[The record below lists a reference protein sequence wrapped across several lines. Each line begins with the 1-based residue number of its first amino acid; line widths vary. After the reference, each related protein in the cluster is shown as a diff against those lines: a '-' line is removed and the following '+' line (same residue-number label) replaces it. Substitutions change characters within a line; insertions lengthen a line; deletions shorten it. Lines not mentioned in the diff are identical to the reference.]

1 MTEAP
6 ARPAEL
12 GPAVPMSRREIL
24 LVFVSLMLG
33 MFLASLDQTIVATAL
48 PTIVGELGGLE
59 HLAWV
64 VTAYMVTST
73 ASAPLYGK
81 LSDLYG
87 RKVMFQGAITI
98 FLLGSVLSGLSQSM
112 GQLIAFRAVQG
123 VGAGGLI
130 VMALTIIGD
139 ILSPRERGRYQGY
152 MGSVFA
158 VSSVGGPL
166 LGGFFVDNLDWRWV
180 FYINLPIGLLALA
193 ATARFLHL
201 PATRRQHNIDY
212 LGAGLLVAGVSA
224 ALLVTVWGGSQY
236 AWSSP
241 AIIGLEVAAVVLLG
255 LFVLQERRAP
265 EPILPLRLFSNRV
278 FTVTAAAGF
287 IVGVAM
293 FGGIIFL
300 PLFLQVVTG
309 VSATDS
315 GLLLV
320 PLMAGILAT
329 SIVSGRRISAHG
341 RYKRY
346 PIAGTAVAA
355 VGLYL
360 LSTMTPDTNIIT
372 ASAYM
377 LVLGAGLGL
386 VMQVLVIAV
395 QNAVDMQDLGVATSS
410 STFFRSL
417 GGSFGTALF
426 GAVLNARLVSEV
438 AARLPQ
444 GVGSVPLGEL
454 TGSPAAIAQLPPAL
468 RQPLVEALSASITSV
483 FAVAIP
489 FAVVAL
495 LLVLFLPELPLRDT
509 VHVGGS
515 APEV

>member
-6 ARPAEL
+6 PRPAEL

-123 VGAGGLI
+123 IGAGGLI

-201 PATRRQHNIDY
+201 PAARRERNIDY

-241 AIIGLEVAAVVLLG
+241 AIIGLVVAAVVLLG
-255 LFVLQERRAP
+255 LFFLQERRAP

-320 PLMAGILAT
+320 PLMAGILVT
-329 SIVSGRRISAHG
+329 SIVSGRRISVHG

-346 PIAGTAVAA
+346 PIAGTAIAA
-355 VGLYL
+355 LGLYL
-360 LSTMTPDTNIIT
+360 LSTMTPETDIIS

-468 RQPLVEALSASITSV
+468 RQPLVEALSASITGV

-509 VHVGGS
+509 VHVGS
-515 APEV
+515 STPEL

>member
-6 ARPAEL
+6 PLPPAAS
-12 GPAVPMSRREIL
+12 PAPMARREIL

-64 VTAYMVTST
+64 VTAYLLTST

-87 RKVMFQGAITI
+87 RKIMFQAAISI
-98 FLLGSVLSGLSQSM
+98 FLFGSVLSGMAQSM

-123 VGAGGLI
+123 IGAGGLM
-130 VMALTIIGD
+130 VMALTITGD

-180 FYINLPIGLLALA
+180 FYINLPIGLLALF

-201 PATRRQHNIDY
+201 PVVRRERSIDY
-212 LGAGLLVAGVSA
+212 LGAVLLVSGVTA
-224 ALLVTVWGGSQY
+224 ALLVTVWGGSEY
-236 AWSSP
+236 AWNSP
-241 AIIGLEVAAVVLLG
+241 TIIGLGVGAVVLLS
-255 LFVLQERRAP
+255 LFVAQEARAP
-265 EPILPLRLFSNRV
+265 DPILPLHLFKNKV
-278 FTVTAAAGF
+278 FVITSAAGF

-293 FGGIIFL
+293 FGGIVFL
-300 PLFLQVVTG
+300 PLFLQVVIG
-309 VSATDS
+309 VSATHS

-320 PLMAGILAT
+320 PLMAGILTT
-329 SIVSGRRISAHG
+329 SILSGRRISQHG

-346 PIAGTAVAA
+346 PIIGMAVAA
-355 VGLYL
+355 IGLYL
-360 LSTMTPDTNIIT
+360 LSTMSPATSVVV

-377 LVLGAGLGL
+377 LVLGSGLGL

-395 QNAVDMQDLGVATSS
+395 QNAVDMADLGVATSS
-410 STFFRSL
+410 ATFFRSL

-426 GAVLNARLVSEV
+426 GAVLTARLFTEV
-438 AARLPQ
+438 ARRLP
-444 GVGSVPLGEL
+444 GVDIPVGEL
-454 TGSPAAIAQLPPAL
+454 TGSPAAIAQLPEAL
-468 RQPLVEALSASITSV
+468 RQPLVEALSVAVTGV
-483 FAVAIP
+483 FVVAIP
-489 FAVVAL
+489 FALAAL
-495 LLVLFLPELPLRDT
+495 VLLLFLPELPLRDT
-509 VHVGGS
+509 VHVG
-515 APEV
+515 APEI

>member
-6 ARPAEL
+6 PLPADSA
-12 GPAVPMSRREIL
+12 PAPMGRREIL

-64 VTAYMVTST
+64 VTAYLLTST

-87 RKVMFQGAITI
+87 RKVMFQAAITI
-98 FLLGSVLSGLSQSM
+98 FLIGSILSGLAQSM
-112 GQLIAFRAVQG
+112 AQLISFRAVQG

-180 FYINLPIGLLALA
+180 FYINLPIGLLALV

-201 PATRRQHNIDY
+201 PVQRRQRNIDY
-212 LGAGLLVAGVSA
+212 IGAALLVSGVTA
-224 ALLVTVWGGSQY
+224 ALLVTVWGGSEY
-236 AWSSP
+236 AWNSP
-241 AIIGLEVAAVVLLG
+241 AIIGLGVGAVTLLT
-255 LFVLQERRAP
+255 LFVFQERRAAD
-265 EPILPLRLFSNRV
+265 PILPLHLFKNRV
-278 FTVTAAAGF
+278 FVITSLAGF
-287 IVGVAM
+287 IVGIAM
-293 FGGIIFL
+293 FGGIVFL
-300 PLFLQVVTG
+300 PLFLQVVIG

-320 PLMAGILAT
+320 PLMAGILTT
-329 SIVSGRRISAHG
+329 SIISGRRISTHG

-346 PIAGTAVAA
+346 PIAGMSIAA

-360 LSTMTPDTNIIT
+360 LSTMTPDTSILT
-372 ASAYM
+372 ASVFM
-377 LVLGAGLGL
+377 LTLGAGLGL

-395 QNAVDMQDLGVATSS
+395 QNAVDMADLGVATSS
-410 STFFRSL
+410 TTFFRSL

-426 GAVLNARLVSEV
+426 GAVLTARLTAEI
-438 AARLPQ
+438 AERLP
-444 GVGSVPLGEL
+444 GVDIAVGEL
-454 TGSPAAIAQLPPAL
+454 TGSPAAIAQLPDAI
-468 RQPLVEALSASITSV
+468 RGPLVEALSAAVTGV

-489 FAVVAL
+489 FAIFAL
-495 LLVLFLPELPLRDT
+495 VLVLFLPELPLRDT
-509 VHVGGS
+509 VHVG

>member
-1 MTEAP
+1 
-6 ARPAEL
+6 
-12 GPAVPMSRREIL
+12 
-24 LVFVSLMLG
+24 
-33 MFLASLDQTIVATAL
+33 
-48 PTIVGELGGLE
+48 
-59 HLAWV
+59 
-64 VTAYMVTST
+64 
-73 ASAPLYGK
+73 
-81 LSDLYG
+81 
-87 RKVMFQGAITI
+87 
-98 FLLGSVLSGLSQSM
+98 
-112 GQLIAFRAVQG
+112 
-123 VGAGGLI
+123 
-130 VMALTIIGD
+130 
-139 ILSPRERGRYQGY
+139 
-152 MGSVFA
+152 
-158 VSSVGGPL
+158 
-166 LGGFFVDNLDWRWV
+166 
-180 FYINLPIGLLALA
+180 
-193 ATARFLHL
+193 
-201 PATRRQHNIDY
+201 
-212 LGAGLLVAGVSA
+212 
-224 ALLVTVWGGSQY
+224 
-236 AWSSP
+236 
-241 AIIGLEVAAVVLLG
+241 
-255 LFVLQERRAP
+255 
-265 EPILPLRLFSNRV
+265 
-278 FTVTAAAGF
+278 
-287 IVGVAM
+287 M

-320 PLMAGILAT
+320 PLMAGILVT
-329 SIVSGRRISAHG
+329 SIVSGRRISVHG

-346 PIAGTAVAA
+346 PIAGTAIAA
-355 VGLYL
+355 LGLYL
-360 LSTMTPDTNIIT
+360 LSTMTPETDIIS

-468 RQPLVEALSASITSV
+468 RQPLVEALSASITGV

-509 VHVGGS
+509 VHVGS
-515 APEV
+515 STPEL

>member
-6 ARPAEL
+6 PLDSVATPA
-12 GPAVPMSRREIL
+12 APMSHREIV

-64 VTAYMVTST
+64 VTAYLLTST

-87 RKVMFQGAITI
+87 RKIMFQGAISI
-98 FLLGSVLSGLSQSM
+98 FLVGSVLSGLSQSM
-112 GQLIAFRAVQG
+112 AQLIAFRAVQG
-123 VGAGGLI
+123 IGAGGLM

-180 FYINLPIGLLALA
+180 FYINLPIGLLALM

-201 PATRRQHNIDY
+201 PVQRRQRKIDY
-212 LGAGLLVAGVSA
+212 LGAVLLVTGVST
-224 ALLVTVWGGSQY
+224 ALLVTVWGGSEY
-236 AWSSP
+236 AWTSP
-241 AIIGLEVAAVVLLG
+241 LIIGLGLAAAVLLG
-255 LFVLQERRAP
+255 LFLVQEQRAP
-265 EPILPLRLFSNRV
+265 EPILPLRLFRNRV
-278 FTVTAAAGF
+278 FAVTSATGF

-320 PLMAGILAT
+320 PLMAGILTT
-329 SIVSGRRISAHG
+329 SIVSGRRITAHG

-346 PIAGTAVAA
+346 PIAGTAIAA
-355 VGLYL
+355 AGLYL
-360 LSTMTPDTNIIT
+360 LSTMTPETPVAIT
-372 ASAYM
+372 SLYM
-377 LVLGAGLGL
+377 LVLGSGLGL

-395 QNAVDMQDLGVATSS
+395 QNAVDMDDLGVATSS
-410 STFFRSL
+410 ATFFRSL

-426 GAVLNARLVSEV
+426 GAVLSSRLAVEV
-438 AARLPQ
+438 ADRFPD

-454 TGSPAAIAQLPPAL
+454 TGSPAMIAQLPAAV
-468 RQPLVEALSASITSV
+468 RQPLVEALSISITGV
-483 FAVAIP
+483 FAVAVP
-489 FAVVAL
+489 FALVAL
-495 LLVLFLPELPLRDT
+495 VLVLFLPELPLRET
-509 VHVGGS
+509 VHAG
-515 APEV
+515 APTEI

>member
-6 ARPAEL
+6 LLDAPRQ
-12 GPAVPMSRREIL
+12 GMSRREIL

-64 VTAYMVTST
+64 VTAYLLTST

-87 RKVMFQGAITI
+87 RKIMFQTAISV
-98 FLLGSVLSGLSQSM
+98 FLVGSILSGLSQTM
-112 GQLIAFRAVQG
+112 FQLIAFRAIQG
-123 VGAGGLI
+123 IGAGGLM

-180 FYINLPIGLLALA
+180 FYINLPIGLLALL

-201 PATRRQHNIDY
+201 PVARRQRTIDY
-212 LGAGLLVAGVSA
+212 LGAALLVSGVTA
-224 ALLVTVWGGSQY
+224 ALLVTVWGGSEY
-236 AWSSP
+236 AWNSP
-241 AIIGLEVAAVVLLG
+241 MIIGLGVAALVLLG
-255 LFVLQERRAP
+255 LFLVQERRAP

-278 FTVTAAAGF
+278 FSVTSAAGF
-287 IVGVAM
+287 IVGLAM

-300 PLFLQVVTG
+300 PLFLQVVIG

-320 PLMAGILAT
+320 PLMAGILT
-329 SIVSGRRISAHG
+329 SSIISGRRISAHG

-346 PIAGTAVAA
+346 PLAGTTLAA

-360 LSTMTPDTNIIT
+360 LSTMGPDTGLFT

-377 LVLGAGLGL
+377 IVLGAGLGL

-395 QNAVDMQDLGVATSS
+395 QNAVDMEDLGVATSS
-410 STFFRSL
+410 AAFFRSL

-426 GAVLNARLVSEV
+426 GAVLNSRLATEI
-438 AARLPQ
+438 AARLPD
-444 GVGSVPLGEL
+444 GAGDIPIGEL
-454 TGSPAAIAQLPPAL
+454 TGSPAAIAQLPPGIRL
-468 RQPLVEALSASITSV
+468 PLIEALSSAITGV

-489 FAVVAL
+489 FTLIALALVV
-495 LLVLFLPELPLRDT
+495 FLPELPLRDS

-515 APEV
+515 SPEI